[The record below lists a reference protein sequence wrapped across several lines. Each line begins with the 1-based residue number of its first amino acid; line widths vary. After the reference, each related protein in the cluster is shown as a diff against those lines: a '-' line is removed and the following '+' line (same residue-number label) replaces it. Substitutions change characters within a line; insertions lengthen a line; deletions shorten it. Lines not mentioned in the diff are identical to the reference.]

1 MCAPSFA
8 GMIGI
13 LSRPEWAGF
22 ASLRT
27 NRERSLA
34 NGGVLILE

>member
-1 MCAPSFA
+1 MCAPNFA

-22 ASLRT
+22 MDST
-27 NRERSLA
+27 PIA
-34 NGGVLILE
+34 NGPLRMAGC